1 MIEIRLATT
10 ADVPALVACHLA
22 CWREAYRDLVPAAYL
37 AELDQSVPARIDHWT
52 TMITN
57 GAEVWIAT
65 HDDTVIGL
73 ASAGPS
79 PDEDAPSALELFAL
93 YVRAAHWNTGLG
105 HRLLEAALATHPAS
119 LWVLQSNTRALHF
132 YRSHGFTEDGTT
144 KLHPHLAQEVIR
156 MTR

>member
-10 ADVPALVACHLA
+10 PDVPALVACHLA

-37 AELDQSVPARIDHWT
+37 AELDQSVPARIDHWI

-65 HDDTVIGL
+65 DRDSVIGL
-73 ASAGPS
+73 AWAGPS
-79 PDEDAPSALELFAL
+79 TDEGTTSDLELFAL

-105 HRLLEAALATHPAS
+105 HRLLEAAIATHPAS
-119 LWVLQSNTRALHF
+119 LWVLAGNTRAIHF

-144 KLHPHLAQEVIR
+144 KLHPRLAREVIR